1 MNYAVL
7 DKSKPIITL
16 ATADSLRNSC
26 VLNTERVIL
35 FEIRFAYFNILL
47 IPKTIWLSPA
57 SCQINV
63 NLDIMTVSRSFVLCY
78 NN

>member
-16 ATADSLRNSC
+16 AIADSLRNSC

-35 FEIRFAYFNILL
+35 LEMRFAYFNILL

>member
-7 DKSKPIITL
+7 DKSKPIIAL
-16 ATADSLRNSC
+16 AIADSLRNSC

-35 FEIRFAYFNILL
+35 FEMRFAYSNILL